1 VLTLREAPGV
11 DAAAIRERLD
21 HPVIDADGHI
31 VEFLPLIRDFL
42 VEEAGESVAK
52 RFDDTLG
59 SSATIRALDVEARRQ
74 LGLSRTGW
82 WGVPSA
88 NTLDRATAMLPGLL
102 YDRLD
107 ELGLDVAILY
117 PTAGLMAM
125 ALDDDE
131 LRCALARACNR
142 YAAECYGEYAD
153 RLLPVAVVP
162 NYTPDEA
169 LTELDHAVGVL
180 GLKPVLF
187 GGLVLRSAPGHE
199 GDRAARWVDGLGLD
213 SAYDYD
219 PVWARCVELGV
230 SPTFHSTGIGF
241 GSRTSPTNYVANHIG
256 NFAAGSEAV
265 CRSLLFGGALRR
277 FPQLRFAFLE
287 GGVAWAASVYADT
300 VGHWEKRN
308 RVALAHYD
316 PAALDRGRLDELA
329 AVHGSDAVRSRWD
342 RVESSLR
349 FLSDPAEDPAVLDEF
364 AASGIE
370 CLEDIRAVFAEQCFF
385 GCEADDPMNALAFDE
400 RLHPMGARLQ
410 AMFASDIG
418 HWDVPDFRG
427 VLGEAWELVEDGRLD
442 EEAFRQFTFSNAARL
457 FTGTRPDF
465 FEGTLVEVE
474 AALTSS

>member
-1 VLTLREAPGV
+1 MPQSAEE
-11 DAAAIRERLD
+11 IRVGLD

-31 VEFLPLIRDFL
+31 VEFLPLIRDFIA
-42 VEEAGESVAK
+42 EEAGETVAM
-52 RFDDTLG
+52 RFDATLA
-59 SSATIRALDVEARRQ
+59 SSATVRALDVDARRQ
-74 LGLSRTGW
+74 LGLARTGW
-82 WGVPSA
+82 WGVPAA
-88 NTLDRATAMLPGLL
+88 NTLDRATAMVPGLL

-107 ELGLDVAILY
+107 ELGIDVAVLY

-131 LRCALARACNR
+131 LRCTLARACNR
-142 YAAECYGEYAD
+142 YSAECFGEYAD

-162 NYTPDEA
+162 NYTPEEA
-169 LTELDHAVGVL
+169 LAELDHAVGVL

-187 GGLVLRSAPGHE
+187 GGLVLRTAPGHD

-219 PVWARCVELGV
+219 PVWARCAELGV

-241 GSRTSPTNYVANHIG
+241 GSRVSPTNYVANHLG

-265 CRSLLFGGALRR
+265 CRSLLLGGAMTR
-277 FPQLRFAFLE
+277 FPGLRFAFLE
-287 GGVAWAASVYADT
+287 GGVAWAASLYADL

-308 RVALAHYD
+308 RDALSHYD
-316 PAALDRGRLDELA
+316 PRALDRSLLDGLVRE
-329 AVHGSDAVRSRWD
+329 HGSDAFVERLD
-342 RVESSLR
+342 RIDPSLR
-349 FLSDPAEDPAVLDEF
+349 FLSDPDEDPAALDEF
-364 AASGIE
+364 AASGVSSAE
-370 CLEDIRAVFAEQCFF
+370 QIRGVFAEQCFF
-385 GCEADDPMNALAFDE
+385 GCEADDPMNALAFDA

-442 EEAFRQFTFSNAARL
+442 EDAFRAFTFTNAARL

-465 FEGTLVEVE
+465 FAGTVVED
-474 AALTSS
+474 AASTLLRH